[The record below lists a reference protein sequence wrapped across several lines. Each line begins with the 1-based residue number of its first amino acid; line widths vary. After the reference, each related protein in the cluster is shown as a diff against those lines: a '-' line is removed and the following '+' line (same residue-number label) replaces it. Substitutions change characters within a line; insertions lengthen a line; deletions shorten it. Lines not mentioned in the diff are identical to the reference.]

1 MILRRLPCQA
11 AFLGLLVLGAQ
22 VQANDD
28 SVVRQW
34 LDQMSHALTNLD
46 YQGTVIYLHDG
57 QLDSIQI
64 VHLVDADGEHER
76 LTSLNGAPREVIRTR
91 DRVTCILPGK
101 RSMVLDRRFTNN
113 LFPALPPSQVGDLAD
128 YYNFRYIGKD
138 RVAGLEAA
146 VIGIVP
152 EDSYRYGYRLW
163 LEQDTGMLLK
173 SELLDEAGQAVEQV
187 MFTNITLGESISPS
201 ALEPRFGEPEFGPKP
216 PPGTKSKTRPTPPAT
231 PPHEFRWE
239 AASLPPGFHLK
250 SHEWERLTDTTPL
263 AEHLVFTD
271 GLATVSVYV
280 EELSAGA
287 DNPKGGAS
295 MGAVSAFTRKMHD
308 HRITVVGEVPP
319 VTARNIANG
328 MHYLGQAVS
337 SND

>member
-1 MILRRLPCQA
+1 MIRPRLPCQV
-11 AFLGLLVLGAQ
+11 AFLGLLVFGAQ
-22 VQANDD
+22 VQASDD

-64 VHLVDADGEHER
+64 VHLVDDDGEHER

-91 DRVTCILPGK
+91 DKVTCILPGK

-128 YYNFRYIGKD
+128 FYNFRFIGND
-138 RVAGLEAA
+138 RVAGLTAA
-146 VIGIVP
+146 VVGIVP
-152 EDSYRYGYRLW
+152 GDSYRYGYRLW
-163 LEQDTGMLLK
+163 LEKDTGMLLQ
-173 SELLDEAGQAVEQV
+173 SELLNEAGQAVEQL

-201 ALEPRFGEPEFGPKP
+201 ALEPRFGEPEFGPKA
-216 PPGTKSKTRPTPPAT
+216 PPGTKSRTRAKPALA

-239 AASLPPGFHLK
+239 ATSLPPGFHLK
-250 SHEWERLTDTTPL
+250 SHEWERLSANSPL

-280 EELSAGA
+280 EEPSGGPDA
-287 DNPKGGAS
+287 PKGGAS
-295 MGAVSAFTRKMHD
+295 MGAVSAFTRQVND

-319 VTARNIANG
+319 LTARSIANG
-328 MHYLGQAVS
+328 MHYEGPAVAS
-337 SND
+337 HD